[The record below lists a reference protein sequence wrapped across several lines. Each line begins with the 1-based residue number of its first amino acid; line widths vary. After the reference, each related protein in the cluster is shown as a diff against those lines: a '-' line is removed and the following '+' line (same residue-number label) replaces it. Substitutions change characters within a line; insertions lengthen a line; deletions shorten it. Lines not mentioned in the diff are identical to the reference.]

1 MAKLRIRHVR
11 ETLARLFYRYARVR
25 VYRASEREGERRRG
39 RRRESK
45 KEAAKERARG
55 QHYPAIKSLAVKKR
69 ITQWHCAVT
78 VRNEYQRNTS
88 RMLSLSL
95 ALALDLHGRRCVRTF
110 PRVYIRVCTRRSGE
124 GICTYDFATRGKVM
138 TYCHRDIFIKRRE
151 RY

>member
-39 RRRESK
+39 RRRERK

-95 ALALDLHGRRCVRTF
+95 SRSRVRFTRTALCAHIPACIHTCVYTKEWGGYMHVRF
-110 PRVYIRVCTRRSGE
+110 RDAWKS
-124 GICTYDFATRGKVM
+124 YDVLPSRHI
-138 TYCHRDIFIKRRE
+138 Y
-151 RY
+151 